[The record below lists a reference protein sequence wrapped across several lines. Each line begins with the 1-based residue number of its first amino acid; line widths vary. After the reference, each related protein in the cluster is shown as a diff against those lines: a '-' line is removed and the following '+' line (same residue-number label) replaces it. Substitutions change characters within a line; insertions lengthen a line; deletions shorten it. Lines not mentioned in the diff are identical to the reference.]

1 MQVIQKIAGGLD
13 TVMVYNSLLRQFGEC
28 PEKLT
33 LRGKTPQGSV
43 ENWLHF
49 DTLPMLRPLI
59 FGVMNRIEG
68 EVLGEVE
75 LVGVLAGLDVLAPAL
90 PAGEHYVIGLNVSPG
105 VGIGAEGVAPQ
116 MLLPGDVW
124 WVSGKLGLTIHNTSQ
139 EVAALLVLSAVPNG
153 PATYFPATE

>member
-1 MQVIQKIAGGLD
+1 MQVMQKIAGGLD
-13 TVMVYNSLLRQFGEC
+13 TGMVFNALLRQFGEC

-33 LRGKTPQGSV
+33 LRGKTPQGLV

-49 DTLPMLRPLI
+49 DMLPQLRPLI

-75 LVGVLAGLDVLAPAL
+75 LVGIAPGLSLQAPEL
-90 PAGEHYVIGLNVSPG
+90 ESDEHYVVALNVGPG
-105 VGIGAEGVAPQ
+105 VGLGAEGLPPQ
-116 MLLPGDVW
+116 PLFPGDVW
-124 WVSGKLGLTIHNTSQ
+124 WVSGKLALALHNTSQ
-139 EVAALLVLSAVPNG
+139 EVAALLVISARPNA